1 MSNFEDMFDPSVL
14 FEPADE
20 GETKEEKKEEEKVI
34 EKEEITSEGFDIN
47 TAFED
52 PESVASEEDK
62 KDKVE
67 TPTDNKQDS
76 SPNLISSFATQL
88 VEEGVLTDLDDEEL
102 ANITDYKSLVDAIE
116 KQAESRLND
125 KQKRI
130 NDALKSGGHPNII
143 QQFEST
149 IDYLD
154 SITEDQ
160 LTSDSEE
167 GVDLRKRLIYN
178 SYVQSGMKQERAIKM
193 MNKLFEDGGD
203 IEEAQ
208 DVLEEMK
215 ESYKERY
222 KNYVSD
228 IKAQQEKEK
237 EKQEKARKQLED
249 DILNSTKVFDT
260 LEVDKS
266 TRRKI
271 YATLNDA
278 TIYDKDN
285 DMYLTEL
292 QDYQRKHPTDFAKNV
307 AILYTL
313 TDGFTS
319 LNKLIGKQ
327 VKKEKQKMN
336 NKFEEALKNS
346 YKTNEGGALDLM
358 GRTGTTETNTDVIGL
373 AF

>member
-14 FEPADE
+14 FEPVDE

-34 EKEEITSEGFDIN
+34 ENDGTASEGFDIN

-52 PESVASEEDK
+52 PESVASEEDT

-67 TPTDNKQDS
+67 TPTDNRQDS

-88 VEEGVLTDLDDEEL
+88 VEEGVLTNLDDEEI
-102 ANITDYKSLVDAIE
+102 ANITDYKSLVNAIE

-130 NDALKSGGHPNII
+130 NDALKSGGQPNVIR
-143 QQFEST
+143 QFESA

-154 SITEDQ
+154 SITEDK

-167 GVDLRKRLIYN
+167 GVDLRKMLIYN
-178 SYVQSGMKQERAIKM
+178 SYIQSGMKQERAVKM

-222 KNYVSD
+222 ENYVSN

-237 EKQEKARKQLED
+237 EKQYKETKQLEN
-249 DILNSTKVFDT
+249 DILNSTKIFDT
-260 LEVDKS
+260 IEVDKN

-285 DMYLTEL
+285 DIYLTEL

-358 GRTGTTETNTDVIGL
+358 GRTGATETNTDIIGL